1 MVHDVL
7 EALNKTGFTEYNK
20 DIEELVQQLIK
31 NNSDKNKASK
41 KKENKKNDIAEI
53 DDDKNIK
60 ENVVDDSKEKIDQD
74 FIYYLIFE

>member
-20 DIEELVQQLIK
+20 DIEELVQQLVK
-31 NNSDKNKASK
+31 NNIDKNKASK

-53 DDDKNIK
+53 DDDKDIK
-60 ENVVDDSKEKIDQD
+60 ENVVDDSKEKID
-74 FIYYLIFE
+74 

>member
-20 DIEELVQQLIK
+20 DIEELVQQLVK
-31 NNSDKNKASK
+31 NNSDKNKALK

-53 DDDKNIK
+53 DDDKDIK
-60 ENVVDDSKEKIDQD
+60 ENVVDNSKEKID
-74 FIYYLIFE
+74 

>member
-7 EALNKTGFTEYNK
+7 EALNKTGFAEYNK
-20 DIEELVQQLIK
+20 DIEELVQQIVK

-53 DDDKNIK
+53 DDDKDIK
-60 ENVVDDSKEKIDQD
+60 ENVVDNSKEKID
-74 FIYYLIFE
+74 

>member
-20 DIEELVQQLIK
+20 DIEELVQQLVK

-53 DDDKNIK
+53 DDDKDIK

-74 FIYYLIFE
+74 FINI

>member
-20 DIEELVQQLIK
+20 DIEELVQQLVK

-41 KKENKKNDIAEI
+41 KKENKKNDIAEL
-53 DDDKNIK
+53 DDDKDIK
-60 ENVVDDSKEKIDQD
+60 ENVVDNSKEKID
-74 FIYYLIFE
+74 

>member
-7 EALNKTGFTEYNK
+7 EALNKTGFAEYNK
-20 DIEELVQQLIK
+20 DIEELVQQLVK

-53 DDDKNIK
+53 DDDKDIK
-60 ENVVDDSKEKIDQD
+60 ENVVDDSKEKID
-74 FIYYLIFE
+74 

>member
-20 DIEELVQQLIK
+20 DIEELVQQLVK

-53 DDDKNIK
+53 DDDKDIK
-60 ENVVDDSKEKIDQD
+60 ENVVDDSKEKID
-74 FIYYLIFE
+74 

>member
-20 DIEELVQQLIK
+20 DIEELVQQLVK

-53 DDDKNIK
+53 DDDKDIK
-60 ENVVDDSKEKIDQD
+60 ENVVDDSKEKIDYD
-74 FIYYLIFE
+74 FIYY

>member
-7 EALNKTGFTEYNK
+7 EALNKTGFAEYNK
-20 DIEELVQQLIK
+20 DIEELVQQIVK

-53 DDDKNIK
+53 DDDKDIK
-60 ENVVDDSKEKIDQD
+60 ENVVDDSKEKID
-74 FIYYLIFE
+74 

>member
-20 DIEELVQQLIK
+20 DIEELVQQLVK

-53 DDDKNIK
+53 DDDKDIK
-60 ENVVDDSKEKIDQD
+60 ENVVDNSKEKID
-74 FIYYLIFE
+74 

>member
-20 DIEELVQQLIK
+20 DIEELVQQIVK

-41 KKENKKNDIAEI
+41 KKDSKRNELIENFE
-53 DDDKNIK
+53 DKDIK
-60 ENVVDDSKEKIDQD
+60 EEVIDNSKEKID
-74 FIYYLIFE
+74 

>member
-20 DIEELVQQLIK
+20 DIEELVQQLVK

-41 KKENKKNDIAEI
+41 KKENKKNEIAEI

-60 ENVVDDSKEKIDQD
+60 ENVVDNSKEKID
-74 FIYYLIFE
+74 